1 MSKPLR
7 IPVAL
12 AFVLSACG
20 DDGAPC
26 GQTRQP
32 CVQDPSTTTE
42 TCPEDVCVD
51 SSGRCPTGC
60 IAASEKRY
68 CVPDGTDAGVCPQP
82 SICIVAGQ
90 SCPAGCTPVG

>member
-1 MSKPLR
+1 MRKPLR
-7 IPVAL
+7 IPVAI
-12 AFVLSACG
+12 AFVLTACG

-26 GQTRQP
+26 TQTKQP
-32 CVQDPSTTTE
+32 CVQDPRTTE
-42 TCPEDVCVD
+42 VCPENVCVD
-51 SSGRCPTGC
+51 NNTCPTGC

-82 SICIVAGQ
+82 SIFIVSGQ